1 MTLSALVSKDA
12 ERKKYKKLY
21 WLRLRASYSN
31 DGKSSFIG
39 PLFTFEDENCERYFG
54 RIEIVDQHSDQ
65 AKHVRVHRQWYPGGQ
80 GDKKRSSDP
89 VSISPPTAILIN

>member
-31 DGKSSFIG
+31 DEKLLTST
-39 PLFTFEDENCERYFG
+39 PTRPNMFEYT
-54 RIEIVDQHSDQ
+54 
-65 AKHVRVHRQWYPGGQ
+65 
-80 GDKKRSSDP
+80 
-89 VSISPPTAILIN
+89 VSGIPEVKATRREVPIP